1 MARTVLLCDDEV
13 HIMRAIEVRLRGA
26 NYDVLLSSDG
36 EEAWELIERKVPDL
50 LITDV
55 AMPRL
60 DGFELCQRI
69 RAHQQ
74 ARELPIFFLT
84 ARGGDFDH
92 AEVKQKWGILDIL
105 AKPFSPRDVLRRV
118 DSVFA
123 VAAAPALGCN
133 AHP

>member
-26 NYDVLLSSDG
+26 NYDVLLSGDG
-36 EEAWELIERKVPDL
+36 EEAWELIQRKVPDL

-60 DGFELCQRI
+60 DGFELCKRI

-84 ARGGDFDH
+84 ARGDDFDH
-92 AEVKQKWGILDIL
+92 AAVKQKWGILDIL

-123 VAAAPALGCN
+123 VAAAPAIGCH